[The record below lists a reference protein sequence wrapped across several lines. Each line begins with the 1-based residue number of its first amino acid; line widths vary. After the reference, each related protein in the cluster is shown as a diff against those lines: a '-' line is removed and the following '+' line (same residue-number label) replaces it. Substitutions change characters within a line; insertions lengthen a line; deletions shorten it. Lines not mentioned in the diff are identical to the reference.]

1 MASRTEILVE
11 CGGLRLIRSDSS
23 AVLCMEAMRMDQV
36 PEWMY
41 FWSGEFSENLP
52 ANGKGS
58 PPIAARIISADT

>member
-1 MASRTEILVE
+1 VE

-41 FWSGEFSENLP
+41 FWSGEFSETEIGDP
-52 ANGKGS
+52 AAKQGWMPGGFLE
-58 PPIAARIISADT
+58 RR